1 VDVLESSAIDPLLD
15 AIGSRTLAPASGPT
29 AAFVGAMAA
38 ALCAK
43 TGRYA
48 LDDGA
53 VAQAE
58 HLRRRLTH
66 LAREDAEAFVT
77 AFRNLD
83 EPREPDPDVRDWQL
97 GRSLAA
103 AADALLRIAETCA
116 DVAELAADL
125 ARRGKPDLQ
134 PDAAAAAVLAEAA
147 ARVCAHLVAVN
158 LGMTPTDERVQR
170 AAAFAGAAGD
180 AVARAGV

>member
-1 VDVLESSAIDPLLD
+1 VDVLESFDVDPLLD
-15 AIGSRTLAPASGPT
+15 AIASRTLAPASGPT

-43 TGRYA
+43 TARYA

-58 HLRRRLTH
+58 HLRRRLTQ

-77 AFRNLD
+77 AYRHLD
-83 EPREPDPDVRDWQL
+83 EPRNPDPDVRDWQL

-103 AADALLRIAETCA
+103 AVDALLRIAETCA
-116 DVAELAADL
+116 DVAELGADL

-134 PDAAAAAVLAEAA
+134 PDAAAAAVLAEGGT
-147 ARVCAHLVAVN
+147 RVCAHLVAAN
-158 LGMTPTDERVQR
+158 LGITAADERVHR
-170 AAAFAGAAGD
+170 AEALAGAAGD
-180 AVARAGV
+180 AVARAGL